1 MMIKVVKDYTFI
13 IDGHEVTVKAS
24 SRTGARELAK
34 EYVENLEFA
43 MENSDN
49 SKFIEEDS
57 YSEDNNMY

>member
-1 MMIKVVKDYTFI
+1 MMIKVLKDYTFI

-43 MENSDN
+43 MENSDDY
-49 SKFIEEDS
+49 K
-57 YSEDNNMY
+57 